1 LWLLCGSVYR
11 TQHSIPPLVTNEH
24 PQAMTTLDQ
33 LYARFLECSGIS
45 IDSRKVSPDDMFFA
59 LKGGNTDGNV
69 FADSALQS
77 GARYVV
83 IDRPEY
89 DKLTGQYLLVPDALT
104 ALQDLASHHR
114 KQLRIPV
121 IAITG
126 SNGKTTTKELVSR
139 VLSTTY
145 QTLATKGN
153 LNNHIGVPLTLLA
166 IHPDIQMAVVEMGAN
181 RQGDINQL
189 CSIALPNFGL
199 ITGIGKAHLEGFGGL
214 EGVIKGKGELFEYL
228 EGAEGR
234 AFVNLNDPNVA
245 DMAYYLHKV
254 TTYGSTKRAKV
265 YAESLG
271 CNPLLQIRWHLPK
284 TLSQQLDTPFLDIN
298 TQLTGTYNTDNI
310 LAAIAVGLHF
320 KIDPLDIVNAIAS
333 YIPQNNRS
341 QIVEKGSNTLL
352 LDAYN
357 ANPTSM
363 EHALLNFEA
372 MPAENKVVIV
382 GDMLEMGEF
391 SALEHQRI
399 VNLLQT
405 MTLKQVVLVGPEF
418 GKVGS
423 ESGFLHVNTAQE
435 AKAWFLAQQFEHTH
449 ILLKGSR
456 GMALE
461 TILE

>member
-1 LWLLCGSVYR
+1 
-11 TQHSIPPLVTNEH
+11 
-24 PQAMTTLDQ
+24 MTTTEQ
-33 LYARFLECSGIS
+33 LYTAFLKCSGIS
-45 IDSRKVSPDDMFFA
+45 IDSRTVEPGNLFFA
-59 LKGGNTDGNV
+59 LKGGNTDGNA
-69 FADSALQS
+69 FADNALQS

-83 IDRPEY
+83 IDRPEF
-89 DKLTGQYLLVPDALT
+89 DKQNGQYLLVPDALT
-104 ALQDLASHHR
+104 ALQDLALHHR

-126 SNGKTTTKELVSR
+126 SNGKTTTKELVSA
-139 VLSTTY
+139 VLSTAY
-145 QTLATKGN
+145 RTLATKGN
-153 LNNHIGVPLTLLA
+153 LNNHIGVPLTLLS
-166 IHPDIQMAVVEMGAN
+166 ITPQTQIAVIEMGAN

-189 CSIALPNFGL
+189 CSFALPNFGL
-199 ITGIGKAHLEGFGGL
+199 ITNIGKAHLEGFGGV

-234 AFVNLNDPNVA
+234 AFVNLNDSNVA
-245 DMAYYLHKV
+245 DLAYYLQKV
-254 TTYGSTKRAKV
+254 TTYGSAKRAKV

-271 CNPLLQIRWHLPK
+271 CRPFLQIRWHLPK
-284 TLSQQLDTPFLDIN
+284 SLSQEMDTPYLDIN
-298 TQLTGTYNTDNI
+298 THLTGTYNTDNV

-320 KIDPLDIVNAIAS
+320 KVEPLDIVNAIAS

-341 QIVEKGSNTLL
+341 QIMQKGSNTLI

-363 EHALLNFEA
+363 THALMNFED
-372 MPAENKVVIV
+372 MPAQHKVAIV

-391 SALEHQRI
+391 SEAEHLRM

-405 MTLKQVVLVGPEF
+405 LSFKQVVLIGPQF
-418 GKVGS
+418 GKVIGKS
-423 ESGFLHVNTAQE
+423 NFLHFNTAQE
-435 AKAWFLAQQFEHTH
+435 AKEWFQTQHFEQTH

-461 TILE
+461 KILE